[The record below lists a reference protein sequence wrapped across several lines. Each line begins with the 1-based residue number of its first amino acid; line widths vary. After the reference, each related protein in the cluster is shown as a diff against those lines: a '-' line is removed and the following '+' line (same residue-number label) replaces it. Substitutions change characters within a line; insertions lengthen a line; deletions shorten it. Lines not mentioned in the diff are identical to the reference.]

1 MYSNTI
7 YFDVHDQSLR
17 NNSASLVE
25 QIWFD
30 VDMWAL
36 SEEWFVSTRTIEARR
51 IFFFLNDAGGVE
63 DDMQCSYKVWTQECQ
78 LEQAWSGP
86 FNIKIDYSC
95 QTASLVYSNTLY
107 FDVQEPTSLIQFYF
121 TGAAVFLWLL
131 PVIDGA
137 EADLEKPY
145 IDRVFT
151 ALLVQLY

>member
-1 MYSNTI
+1 M
-7 YFDVHDQSLR
+7 
-17 NNSASLVE
+17 
-25 QIWFD
+25 
-30 VDMWAL
+30 
-36 SEEWFVSTRTIEARR
+36 
-51 IFFFLNDAGGVE
+51 
-63 DDMQCSYKVWTQECQ
+63 
-78 LEQAWSGP
+78 
-86 FNIKIDYSC
+86 
-95 QTASLVYSNTLY
+95 YSNTLY